1 MTQKIVILNAGGQYS
16 HLIARKIRELG
27 VYAEIDDFETDA
39 AELTHARGIIISGG
53 PDSVYDSNAPKISMG
68 LFKMGIPILGIC
80 YGHQLMAHMLGGE
93 VKEGKV
99 KEYGTAEINIM
110 NNDSIFNGLPD
121 KQTVWM
127 SHGDLIEKLPEGF
140 ENLSASDN
148 CNVAA
153 MANLEKRLYGLQF
166 HPEVAHSTY
175 GKDILKNFLFN
186 ICKIKEE
193 EKNWNPKSRKNT
205 LLCEI
210 KEKSQGRKV
219 VFFVSGGIDSTVA
232 FCLCVEALGKENVK
246 GIYIDT
252 GLMRKNETETI
263 INNFEKIKVDNI
275 EKLDNIE
282 ILDKSNE
289 FISSLRN
296 VYDPE
301 EKRQIIGKMFVGVE
315 KNIFDKINS
324 SNNRWI
330 LGQGTI
336 YPDTIESGCSKKSK
350 KIKTH
355 HNRVDEILKLI
366 KENKVIE
373 PISEFYKDE
382 VRKLAKEELNLPE
395 NIVKK
400 EPFPGPGLAVR
411 CICNPEEKIVEH
423 DEELTSILSKH
434 GLKGFIAPVKT
445 VGVQGDFRSYKEI
458 AIIYGNISMS
468 GLGRLSSEIV
478 NTINRINRVAYIV
491 NTTKE
496 DIGKIRIHKA
506 YIDRTRLSILKEADY
521 IVRKFVEN
529 NRERL
534 PDIWQF
540 PVVLFPL
547 GYDRDE
553 TIVLRP
559 ILSTDGMTAEF
570 AKIDKNLIER
580 VSQEILKING
590 ISTVLYDVTN
600 KPPATIEWE

>member
-1 MTQKIVILNAGGQYS
+1 V
-16 HLIARKIRELG
+16 
-27 VYAEIDDFETDA
+27 F
-39 AELTHARGIIISGG
+39 
-53 PDSVYDSNAPKISMG
+53 
-68 LFKMGIPILGIC
+68 
-80 YGHQLMAHMLGGE
+80 
-93 VKEGKV
+93 
-99 KEYGTAEINIM
+99 
-110 NNDSIFNGLPD
+110 
-121 KQTVWM
+121 
-127 SHGDLIEKLPEGF
+127 
-140 ENLSASDN
+140 
-148 CNVAA
+148 
-153 MANLEKRLYGLQF
+153 
-166 HPEVAHSTY
+166 
-175 GKDILKNFLFN
+175 
-186 ICKIKEE
+186 
-193 EKNWNPKSRKNT
+193 
-205 LLCEI
+205 
-210 KEKSQGRKV
+210 
-219 VFFVSGGIDSTVA
+219 FFVSGGIDSTVA
-232 FCLCVEALGKENVK
+232 FSLCVEALGKENVK

-252 GLMRKNETETI
+252 GFMRKNETETI
-263 INNFEKIKVDNI
+263 IKK
-275 EKLDNIE
+275 KLDNIE
-282 ILDKSNE
+282 VLDKSNE
-289 FISSLRN
+289 FISSLRD

-301 EKRQIIGKMFVGVE
+301 EKRQIIGKMFVEVE

-324 SNNRWI
+324 SNNIWI

-336 YPDTIESGCSKKSK
+336 YPDIIESGCSKKSK

-355 HNRVDEILKLI
+355 HNRVEEILKLI
-366 KENKVIE
+366 REDKVIE

-382 VRKLAKEELNLPE
+382 VRALAQELNLPE
-395 NIVKK
+395 DIVKK

-411 CICNPEEKIVEH
+411 CICNPGENIVDH

-506 YIDRTRLSILKEADY
+506 CIDRNRLSILREADY

-559 ILSTDGMTAEF
+559 VLSTDGMTSKF
-570 AKIDKNLIER
+570 AKIDKNLLGSI
-580 VSQEILKING
+580 SQEILKING

-600 KPPATIEWE
+600 KPPSTIEWE